1 MKEDS
6 TDKRKSVRIPCAKIV
21 HDYTMATLHRLGK
34 LRCTDVYRSM
44 KQFGGIVLPGQGKT
58 TETLDELLVCIDSF
72 IPSVPMTSEDV
83 EKSKKF
89 VASWKRNLQHIRKQL
104 MGTCKPIYLQIEVA
118 RVLKERN
125 SKVKFR
131 EVMLEWY
138 LSRFGGD
145 DLTPEKVADAVIAYN
160 ATDWSKVRPLAKGKK
175 GYNIRL
181 DVNTE
186 EEKAVA
192 RKYVQW
198 IYRLETSDIPV
209 TLLDDLKN
217 DMKVVKEFEAWRD
230 GEPRDYEYKNTY
242 KEFICRLRT
251 APVAQKPN
259 GDTATKKDEPV
270 AQQLASPVI
279 GQIPV
284 DEDPGEEPEHFS
296 PEEVEDIHDDLYKG
310 NHEKL
315 LKFLNEKA
323 SSALPYMSYLRQN
336 ISENGKYIRDFAYR
350 PDFDN
355 VYNTLVVN
363 ANRPGVSAANI
374 MQFIRNVAIHNI
386 LEWGAPAPGQ

>member
-1 MKEDS
+1 MTEDS
-6 TDKRKSVRIPCAKIV
+6 TNKRKSIRIPCAKIV
-21 HDYTMATLHRLGK
+21 HDYTMATLQRLGN
-34 LRCTDVYRSM
+34 LRCTDVYRTM
-44 KQFGGIVLPGQGKT
+44 KQGGGIVLPGQGKAVDDI
-58 TETLDELLVCIDSF
+58 EKLLVCVDSF
-72 IPSVPMTSEDV
+72 IPSVPMTTEDI

-89 VASWKRNLQHIRKQL
+89 VASWKRNLQYIRKQL
-104 MGTCKPIYLQIEVA
+104 MGTCKPVYLQTEVA
-118 RVLKERN
+118 RVLKERD

-145 DLTPEKVADAVIAYN
+145 DLTPEKVADAVIDYN

-181 DVNTE
+181 DVNSE

-198 IYRLETSDIPV
+198 IYRLETGDIPA

-217 DMKVVKEFEAWRD
+217 DLKVVREFEAWRD

-242 KEFICRLRT
+242 KEFISRLRT
-251 APVAQKPN
+251 APVLTKSD
-259 GDTATKKDEPV
+259 GDSETLKDEPV
-270 AQQLASPVI
+270 AQQQVSPV
-279 GQIPV
+279 GEQTSSA
-284 DEDPGEEPEHFS
+284 DEDPGEEPEPFT
-296 PEEVEDIHDDLYKG
+296 PEEVDNLHDGLYKD
-310 NHEKL
+310 NHAKL

-323 SSALPYMSYLRQN
+323 SSGFIGLSYLRQN
-336 ISENGKYIRDFAYR
+336 IAEERNARYIRDFAYR
-350 PDFDN
+350 RDFDN

-363 ANRPGVSAANI
+363 SNRPGVSATNI
-374 MQFIRNVAIHNI
+374 MNYIRDVAIRNIT
-386 LEWGAPAPGQ
+386 EWRG

>member
-1 MKEDS
+1 M
-6 TDKRKSVRIPCAKIV
+6 
-21 HDYTMATLHRLGK
+21 
-34 LRCTDVYRSM
+34 
-44 KQFGGIVLPGQGKT
+44 LPGQSKAVDDI
-58 TETLDELLVCIDSF
+58 EKLLVCVDSF
-72 IPSVPMTSEDV
+72 IPSVPMTTEDV

-104 MGTCKPIYLQIEVA
+104 MGTCKPVYLQTEVA
-118 RVLKERN
+118 RVLKERG

-138 LSRFGGD
+138 LDTFGGETM
-145 DLTPEKVADAVIAYN
+145 TPENVADAVIKHD

-198 IYRLETSDIPV
+198 IYLLETGDIPA

-217 DMKVVKEFEAWRD
+217 DMKVVKEFEKWRD

-242 KEFICRLRT
+242 KEFISRLRT
-251 APVAQKPN
+251 APVV
-259 GDTATKKDEPV
+259 TKSDSVSETPKDEPV
-270 AQQLASPVI
+270 AQQQMSPTRE
-279 GQIPV
+279 QTSHA
-284 DEDPGEEPEHFS
+284 DEDPGEEPEPFT
-296 PEEVEDIHDDLYKG
+296 PEEVDNMHDALYKG
-310 NHEKL
+310 NHAKL

-323 SSALPYMSYLRQN
+323 SSGIIQLSYLRQN
-336 ISENGKYIRDFAYR
+336 VAEERNARYIRDFAYR
-350 PDFDN
+350 PDFDL
-355 VYNTLVVN
+355 VFNTLVSN
-363 ANRPGVSAANI
+363 SSRPGVGATAI
-374 MQFIRNVAIHNI
+374 MNYIRDVAIRNIT
-386 LEWGAPAPGQ
+386 EWRG

>member
-1 MKEDS
+1 MAEDS
-6 TDKRKSVRIPCAKIV
+6 TNKKESVRIPCAEIV
-21 HDYTMATLHRLGK
+21 HDYTMVTLQRLGN

-44 KQFGGIVLPGQGKT
+44 KQVGGIVLPGHGKAV
-58 TETLDELLVCIDSF
+58 EDIEKLLVCVDSF
-72 IPSVPMTSEDV
+72 IPSVPMTNEDV

-89 VASWKRNLQHIRKQL
+89 VASWKRNLLHIRKQL
-104 MGTCKPIYLQIEVA
+104 MGCCKPVYLQAEVA

-186 EEKAVA
+186 KEKAVA

-198 IYRLETSDIPV
+198 IYKLETDDIPA

-217 DMKVVKEFEAWRD
+217 DMKVIKEFEAWRD
-230 GEPRDYEYKNTY
+230 GEPKDYEYKNTY
-242 KEFICRLRT
+242 KEFCNKLRT
-251 APVAQKPN
+251 APVAEKPD
-259 GDTATKKDEPV
+259 GESDTPSVEPEV
-270 AQQLASPVI
+270 QQQVSPVTVQPSPAI
-279 GQIPV
+279 
-284 DEDPGEEPEHFS
+284 EDPGEGCHL
-296 PEEVEDIHDDLYKG
+296 EDGYKE
-310 NHEKL
+310 NYNKL
-315 LKFLNEKA
+315 MAFLNNKIAAGLSLLGQYINEERNA
-323 SSALPYMSYLRQN
+323 
-336 ISENGKYIRDFAYR
+336 GYIRDFAR
-350 PDFDN
+350 RSDFPN
-355 VYNTLVVN
+355 MYSTLVFN
-363 ANRPGVSAANI
+363 SQDASAISI
-374 MQFIRNVAIHNI
+374 MQFIQNVVLYNI
-386 LEWGAPAPGQ
+386 TEWGAPAPR